1 MALIGDRGLISNRWR
16 GDRGL
21 ARNERNGLALRALG
35 VAGDGPDVTHVE
47 VGNYSD
53 LASRFQARAHH
64 GLDEVDSH
72 IVPIMADPAV
82 ARAVSSYGVY
92 GLGARFFYQP
102 GLPAVPAPLAVSA
115 TPYSHQRA
123 LTAPREPAH
132 PGGMEPASLAPLRLR
147 GDLGRAQSTAVH
159 ELLESRRI
167 GATTVQMTL
176 EDDQRNLEV
185 HAPSGVPTTR
195 DGVRPTHQLRG
206 LAGVGVALALAFAF
220 A

>member
-1 MALIGDRGLISNRWR
+1 MALIGDRGLVFNRWR

-21 ARNERNGLALRALG
+21 EREQRDSLAVRALG
-35 VAGDGPDVTHVE
+35 FAAAGPDVAHV
-47 VGNYSD
+47 VDGAHGD
-53 LASRFQARAHH
+53 LGTRFASRAHH
-64 GLDEVDSH
+64 ALDEDYSH

-82 ARAVSSYGVY
+82 ARALSSYGVS
-92 GLGARFFYQP
+92 ARFFHQP
-102 GLPAVPAPLAVSA
+102 GLPAVPAPLAVAS
-115 TPYSHQRA
+115 TPYSQRA

-132 PGGMEPASLAPLRLR
+132 PGGMEPSSLAPLRLR

-159 ELLESRRI
+159 DLLEARRL
-167 GATTVQMTL
+167 GATTVQMIL